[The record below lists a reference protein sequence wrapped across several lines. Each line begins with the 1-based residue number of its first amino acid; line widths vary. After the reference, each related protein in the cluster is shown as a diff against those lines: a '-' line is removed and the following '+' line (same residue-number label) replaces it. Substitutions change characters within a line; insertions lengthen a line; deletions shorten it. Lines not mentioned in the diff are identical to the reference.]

1 MKNTLRNFCIVIF
14 CFISMDV
21 YSQIV
26 TPPGND
32 DRTEEKIEDAA
43 SNSDESVDL
52 TELTEQLQYLSANPI
67 NLNTATRDELMQ
79 TGLFTE
85 MQAQAIID
93 YREKTGNFQ
102 SLYELQV
109 VDYFSIQDIRDILP
123 YVTVGS
129 TLNVTETLKKMIT
142 NGNSRLIVRG
152 QRYLE
157 KQKGFRDGT
166 ASDKINPAYPGSPWK
181 LYTQYQYRF
190 KQNLSFNITAE
201 KDQGEEFFKGSQ
213 KNGFD
218 FYSAHLAIRD
228 LGIIRT
234 AVIGDY
240 DLLYGQGLTLFTG
253 LSYGKTPDAAAVR
266 KLSRGIKPYTSLNE
280 TSMKRGV
287 AVSVGRRNW
296 NADVFYSN
304 KKLDANLDF
313 SEDSLEQED
322 IFTSFI
328 ESGYHRTQS
337 ELDNKNTI
345 REQMVG
351 VNGGYRWR
359 NFQIGATAVNVNYDK
374 NLNRATQLYNRF
386 DFSGDAFFKTGIDY
400 NWLYRNIN
408 LFGEFSRSENGAIAY
423 VNGAIVSLGSA
434 MTISIVNRNYPRA
447 FNYLYAS
454 GFGESSTTRNEKGTY
469 AGLVFR
475 PDRYWTLSG
484 YVDYF
489 TFPWLRFGADAPSKG
504 YEYLGQL
511 TWAPTRQFSVY
522 VRARSKTKEMNTGE
536 AAVADYL
543 VNRTQNNYRL
553 NLSYKISQ
561 AVTIHSRVEWVKV
574 NNEES
579 PDESGLMV
587 YQDIIFKP
595 LSSPLSGAVRY
606 GLFDTDSYDSR
617 IYAYENDILYSYS
630 IPAFYNKGYR
640 YYVTLRY
647 KISKQIDVWA
657 RFAQTVYTNQK
668 TFGSGLD
675 EINGNKRSEIKLQVR
690 YQF

>member
-1 MKNTLRNFCIVIF
+1 MKRVIQVISVLFFCSIHASIYAQV
-14 CFISMDV
+14 
-21 YSQIV
+21 V
-26 TPPGND
+26 TPPASD
-32 DRTEEKIEDAA
+32 ERVEEKIEDVA
-43 SNSDESVDL
+43 SNADESVDL
-52 TELTEQLQYLSANPI
+52 TELTEQLQYLASNPV
-67 NLNTATRDELMQ
+67 NLNTATKDELMQ

-93 YREKTGNFQ
+93 YREQAGYFI

-109 VDYFSIQDIRDILP
+109 VDYFSIQDIRNILP

-129 TLNVTETLKKMIT
+129 SLNVAETLKKMIT
-142 NGNSRLIVRG
+142 HGNSRLIVRG

-157 KQKGFRDGT
+157 KQEGFREGT
-166 ASDKINPAYPGSPWK
+166 ASDKVHAAYPGSPWK

-218 FYSAHLAIRD
+218 FYSGHLAVRD
-228 LGIIRT
+228 IGIIRS

-240 DLLYGQGLTLFTG
+240 ELLYGQGLTLYTG
-253 LSYGKTPDAAAVR
+253 ISYGKTPDVAGVR
-266 KLSRGIKPYTSLNE
+266 KLARGIKPYTSLNE
-280 TSMKRGV
+280 ASYKRGV
-287 AVSVGRRNW
+287 AVSIGRRNW

-313 SEDSLEQED
+313 STDSLEQED

-328 ESGYHRTQS
+328 ESGYHRTQN
-337 ELDNKNTI
+337 ELNKKNTI
-345 REQMVG
+345 REQMFG

-359 NFQIGATAVNVNYDK
+359 NFQVGVTAVKVNYDK
-374 NLNRATQLYNRF
+374 VLNRAAQLYNRF
-386 DFSGDAFFKTGIDY
+386 DFSGDTYFKSGIDY
-400 NWLYRNIN
+400 SWLYRNFN
-408 LFGEFSRSENGAIAY
+408 LFGEFSRSDNGAIAY
-423 VNGAIVSLGSA
+423 VNGAIISLGSA
-434 MTISIVNRNYPRA
+434 LTVSVVNRNYPRD
-447 FNYLYAS
+447 FNYLYAR

-484 YVDYF
+484 FIDYF
-489 TFPWLRFGADAPSKG
+489 NFPWLRFGADAPSKG
-504 YEYLGQL
+504 HEYLGQL
-511 TWAPTRQFSVY
+511 TWAPSRQFSMY
-522 VRARSKTKEMNTGE
+522 IRGRRKMKEINTSKPVE
-536 AAVADYL
+536 ADYL
-543 VNRTQNNYRL
+543 VYRIQDNYRF

-561 AVTIHSRVEWVKV
+561 AVTIHSRVEWVNV
-574 NNEES
+574 SNEEN
-579 PDESGLMV
+579 PNEKGLMV
-587 YQDIIFKP
+587 YQDIVFKP
-595 LSSPLSGAVRY
+595 LSSPLSGSLRY

-617 IYAYENDILYSYS
+617 IYAYENDIQYSYS

-640 YYVTLRY
+640 YYLTLRY
-647 KISKQIDVWA
+647 KVMKNIDVWA